1 MSVGVEISNW
11 LGEGAIGLPPSYG
24 QFSMRV
30 MTDLGDGREHVAI
43 GTPRGPEPGEAVLV
57 RIHSECLTGD
67 VFGSHLCDC
76 GPQLHAAL
84 ERVAQAPAGLVLY
97 LRQEGRGIGLGNKL
111 KAYALQAK
119 GMDTVEANLAL
130 GFAPDLREFDI
141 AAQALKNLGI
151 SRVRLLTN
159 NPDKVAALRS
169 AGIETERVA
178 AWTAERPE
186 NQAYLAAKRAK
197 MGHIL

>member
-1 MSVGVEISNW
+1 
-11 LGEGAIGLPPSYG
+11 
-24 QFSMRV
+24 MRV
-30 MTDLGDGREHVAI
+30 LNDLGDGREHVAI
-43 GTPRGPEPGEAVLV
+43 GTLRGPDLGEAVLL

-84 ERVAQAPAGLVLY
+84 DRIAAAPVGLVLY

-111 KAYALQAK
+111 KAYALQAQ
-119 GMDTVEANLAL
+119 GMDTVEANVAL
-130 GFAPDLREFDI
+130 GFAPDERDFDI
-141 AAQALKNLGI
+141 AARALTALGI
-151 SRVRLLTN
+151 TKVRLITN
-159 NPDKVAALRS
+159 NPDKVEALRK
-169 AGIETERVA
+169 AGIETERVT

-186 NQAYLAAKRAK
+186 NSAYLAAKRAK

>member
-1 MSVGVEISNW
+1 MSVGIETSNW
-11 LGEGAIGLPPSYG
+11 LGEGAIDLPTSHG
-24 QFSMRV
+24 QFTIRV
-30 MTDLGDGREHVAI
+30 LSDLGDGREHVAI

-76 GPQLHAAL
+76 GPQLNAAL

-130 GFAPDLREFDI
+130 GFAPDLRKFDI
-141 AAQALKNLGI
+141 AGLALKQLGI

-159 NPDKVAALRS
+159 NPDKVAALRA

-178 AWTAERPE
+178 AWTVERPE